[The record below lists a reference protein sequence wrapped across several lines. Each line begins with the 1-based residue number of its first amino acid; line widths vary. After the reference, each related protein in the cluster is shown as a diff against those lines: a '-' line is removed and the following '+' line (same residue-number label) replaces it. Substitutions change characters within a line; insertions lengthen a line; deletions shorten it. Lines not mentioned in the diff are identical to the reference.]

1 MLQGFEWYV
10 KKDEQHWRR
19 LNGQLE
25 KLSAIGV
32 ISIFNTPLQTKFH
45 QFAVGEQTDLRTVLD
60 NTWLSIQPDQAVT
73 YVMNH
78 DTQEGQVLSMLIVE
92 GWFIPLAYALILL
105 REAGYPCIFYADL
118 YGQHNG
124 FGDLTAP
131 SYAKQIADLAMAR
144 KYFAYGTQTDY
155 FNDANAI
162 GWARQGS
169 SDHPEGLA
177 VVMSNAQGGISTL
190 TMNVGV
196 HHAGETWSGLF
207 GGEGAGTIAEDGS
220 ADFVAGAAKAD
231 AGQRAAFDSWDVDI

>member
-105 REAGYPCIFYADL
+105 REAGYPTTGL
-118 YGQHNG
+118 G
-124 FGDLTAP
+124 L
-131 SYAKQIADLAMAR
+131 AKQIADLAMAR

-155 FNDANAI
+155 FNDADAI

-231 AGQRAAFDSWDVDI
+231 AGQRAEFDSWDVDI